1 MLDAIQRRWT
11 GNTSLIVRGFGGR
24 GQTSGRAVEAGRIA
38 KDTLLF
44 GRLGLANIGQKSR
57 MGSATLGV
65 VGPRLFEAELAVDG
79 EANFRGV
86 IVFLTVVLP
95 PADRAKLERF
105 GRFQSFIS
113 TAGATKAD
121 FNGGTHTEMDGKCRE
136 WDYRGAVYGF
146 ELKNIQARPAN
157 SRVSV

>member
-1 MLDAIQRRWT
+1 MKEMQRRRA

-24 GQTSGRAVEAGRIA
+24 GQTSGRAVQAGRIA

-44 GRLGLANIGQKSR
+44 GRLGLANVGQKAR
-57 MGSATLGV
+57 MRSAALGV
-65 VGPRLFEAELAVDG
+65 VGSRLFEAELAVHG

-121 FNGGTHTEMDGKCRE
+121 FDGGTHTWMDGKNGA
-136 WDYRGAVYGF
+136 WDYG
-146 ELKNIQARPAN
+146 EAN
-157 SRVSV
+157 QFLRRDKCAKSESLCS